1 MQTYRIKKDD
11 DKTIVEDR
19 TVWMGI
25 DMHKR
30 QFTVVIV
37 DDDAELH
44 RETLPYGK
52 THLKRLIE
60 RLPGC
65 DIYAVYEAGAIGYQ
79 ILRWLRE
86 FGCHDFMTP
95 PSWVPQRP
103 GD

>member
-37 DDDAELH
+37 DDDAEASPRDASLRQDASEAAH
-44 RETLPYGK
+44 RATP
-52 THLKRLIE
+52 RL
-60 RLPGC
+60 
-65 DIYAVYEAGAIGYQ
+65 
-79 ILRWLRE
+79 
-86 FGCHDFMTP
+86 
-95 PSWVPQRP
+95 
-103 GD
+103 